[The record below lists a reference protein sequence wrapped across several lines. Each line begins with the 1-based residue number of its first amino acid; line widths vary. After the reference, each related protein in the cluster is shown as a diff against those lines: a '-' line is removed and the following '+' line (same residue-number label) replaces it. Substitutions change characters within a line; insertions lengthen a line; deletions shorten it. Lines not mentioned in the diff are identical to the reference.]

1 MKEKNEKDKI
11 LWVNPSTHQKIKII
25 SAIKNIPINEMIR
38 SLIDKEYDSLSLKS
52 NPMNNE

>member
-1 MKEKNEKDKI
+1 MKEKDEKDKI

-38 SLIDKEYDSLSLKS
+38 SLIEKEYDSVFLK
-52 NPMNNE
+52 NNQ